1 MVQCKFLDPAGEQ
14 LIQNL
19 YGISENELFNLQ
31 IYHVILIH
39 LKFEDI
45 LISGVISEGQSTAGV
60 LVPQNSSKDNN
71 SHSPRQ
77 KHENVTVEAT
87 DWNWRTGRQALEIQ
101 VYRG

>member
-39 LKFEDI
+39 LKFEDT
-45 LISGVISEGQSTAGV
+45 LISGVISEGQSTEGV

-87 DWNWRTGRQALEIQ
+87 D
-101 VYRG
+101 